1 METIARHRG
10 ESEATWFL
18 NSLVTS
24 KATATETG
32 GTYGISEHLVT
43 AASNPPP
50 HVHTDE
56 EEAFFL
62 LDGEVAFE
70 VSGTVVGCRPGS
82 FVLVPRGAV
91 HSFRVLTETARM
103 LVISSSS
110 GPVPGGGVQR
120 FFVVAG
126 TPARARVLP
135 EVTAPDP
142 AALAAAATAH
152 GIEIA
157 APPGP
162 DDTGSSFSPTFA
174 GSSL

>member
-70 VSGTVVGCRPGS
+70 VNGTVVECRPGS

-142 AALAAAATAH
+142 AALAAAAAAH

-157 APPGP
+157 PPPGP
-162 DDTGSSFSPTFA
+162 DDTGLSFSPTLA
-174 GSSL
+174 AR